1 MDRSFEAA
9 DKQAFH
15 AANVNSTCG
24 FEFVTE
30 TRSYAT
36 APVVHGRVVGV
47 ADPAS
52 LQVDKLIES
61 LRRYGD
67 LEHLRLVLADEG
79 ESVRLELLLRVDET
93 PHQVVCDVKAAR

>member
-9 DKQAFH
+9 VKQAFH
-15 AANVNSTCG
+15 AANVQGTCA

-52 LQVDKLIES
+52 LQVDTLIET
-61 LRRYGD
+61 LRRYGA
-67 LEHLRLVLADEG
+67 LEHVRLVLAHGG
-79 ESVRLELLLRVDET
+79 ESVRLELQLSVDGT
-93 PHQVVCDVKAAR
+93 PHHVVCDLKAAH